1 VPPAAK
7 VKSGLLEV
15 ATVVPNCSTPP
26 VAVMVIAPQET
37 GVPGFV
43 CGQVKLVVGESVAVP
58 MLPTGPLMFIV

>member
-7 VKSGLLEV
+7 VKIGLFKV
-15 ATVVPNCSTPP
+15 ATVLFNCSTPP

-43 CGQVKLVVGESVAVP
+43 CGQVKLLVGLKVAVP
-58 MLPTGPLMFIV
+58 MLPTLPLMFI